1 MGDVGSTSAAHAR
14 LCSHRFKGS
23 RGVMT
28 VTRRSPAYPYSLQQT
43 RRSVEQEEVKMNE
56 NRVVTTSEIDIVL
69 TVKATVAALVL
80 GASATIIV
88 LSGVIAGGLLQ
99 VT

>member
-1 MGDVGSTSAAHAR
+1 
-14 LCSHRFKGS
+14 
-23 RGVMT
+23 MT
-28 VTRRSPAYPYSLQQT
+28 VTRRFPAYPYSLQQT
-43 RRSVEQEEVKMNE
+43 RLGVEQEEVKMNE
-56 NRVVTTSEIDIVL
+56 NRVVTTSEIDTVL